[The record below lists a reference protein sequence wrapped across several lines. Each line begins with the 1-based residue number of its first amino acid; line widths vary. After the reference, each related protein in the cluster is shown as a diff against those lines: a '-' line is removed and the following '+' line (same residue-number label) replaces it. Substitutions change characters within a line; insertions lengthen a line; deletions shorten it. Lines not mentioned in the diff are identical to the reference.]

1 MPLGYVVSSYCCNKD
16 IEFFNL
22 KTKKTKEYDSLQKV
36 SSDGRRQ
43 PAESAASAADFT
55 LADNVK
61 GLKLRAR
68 ATGELSNAQIN
79 LEGQLKEAY
88 KYNVDGSEPGSENKP
103 GGDGGEEEN
112 PLG

>member
-1 MPLGYVVSSYCCNKD
+1 M
-16 IEFFNL
+16 
-22 KTKKTKEYDSLQKV
+22 
-36 SSDGRRQ
+36 
-43 PAESAASAADFT
+43 
-55 LADNVK
+55 K